1 MWIHT
6 NLISLPIFSLPAAN
20 SHGPLAII
28 NQLKLDISIENAYGK
43 TRTPEFLA
51 MNPCHCAPCLEFDDG
66 TSMWE
71 SCAIMRYLVVNFDKE
86 NKLYPK
92 DDKLRG
98 RIDMVM
104 DWRQT
109 WYVLLIDLVF
119 RIVCRIHICH
129 SLLPNQTTIY
139 TVSTP
144 NYPTLAT

>member
-1 MWIHT
+1 
-6 NLISLPIFSLPAAN
+6 
-20 SHGPLAII
+20 
-28 NQLKLDISIENAYGK
+28 
-43 TRTPEFLA
+43 
-51 MNPCHCAPCLEFDDG
+51 
-66 TSMWE
+66 
-71 SCAIMRYLVVNFDKE
+71 MRYLVVNFDKE
-86 NKLYPK
+86 NKLYPQ